1 MWLVSP
7 ITKTDKLVFHMAGSM
22 RNCLRCHH
30 LVWIMTTST
39 SQTAP
44 QSETLMFL
52 PTHWIR
58 HHDDVR
64 PNHDIVDIVDLASA
78 LPLSIPCAQ

>member
-1 MWLVSP
+1 MLLVSP

-58 HHDDVR
+58 HADDVF
-64 PNHDIVDIVDLASA
+64 HVLFTALWASRIS
-78 LPLSIPCAQ
+78 PQRFR